1 MNCIIID
8 HFIAFPPT
16 QACSCFVLYLEFLAT
31 QHCSSLPWSIT
42 TLMSRMPW
50 EFHHL
55 FRILGIV
62 ILLTITIFLGPCVD
76 PDRGTNKWTMLFG
89 FCTSS
94 NPIALKLMVDSSILS
109 LLLIES
115 SFEHWSCYLIQI
127 PGCTLLSLF
136 SCVCFP
142 SSIHRYIIWSDKWY
156 FLVHLIV
163 EIHPLEISM
172 ICCWAY
178 QLPPYPFIGL
188 MLGFCF
194 GTRFRST
201 SPENLT
207 MSSRQFVLHLS
218 S

>member
-1 MNCIIID
+1 
-8 HFIAFPPT
+8 
-16 QACSCFVLYLEFLAT
+16 
-31 QHCSSLPWSIT
+31 
-42 TLMSRMPW
+42 
-50 EFHHL
+50 
-55 FRILGIV
+55 
-62 ILLTITIFLGPCVD
+62 
-76 PDRGTNKWTMLFG
+76 MLFG

-156 FLVHLIV
+156 FLVHIMV

-172 ICCWAY
+172 IYCWAY
-178 QLPPYPFIGL
+178 QPPPHPLLGL
-188 MLGFCF
+188 MLNSWF
-194 GTRFRST
+194 GTCFHS
-201 SPENLT
+201 SFPENLT
-207 MSSRQFVLHLS
+207 MSSRQFELHLYS
-218 S
+218 QASRVWGILTPFGPESRSDMMVLTYSQEL